1 MDAEVIVLD
10 SDDEDNRNNASMNGG
25 SALASIAI
33 VNSKPLDLDALG
45 IGSLRPDDGVLNNNQ
60 NTRHYYGMRPMEERQ
75 HGLMSANRIKSNTNV
90 AYMQTVTPISSSNP
104 RPPVRI
110 GYEKTRPRQAQ
121 ALEDT
126 GINAVSLLGGG
137 STRPIQTR
145 PSRAQNNSP
154 SSRSSVRHVPD
165 SRVQNYNFEVNGEKS
180 SDSDRQ
186 LCPTLKFR
194 CQYPNCRRVITG
206 NVSFVCHLWAHIA
219 TWKEF
224 DPKSSSYPAVGESAT
239 INTSHSRR
247 NDVDMLSTC
256 PSCTARFHTPYLMQV
271 HYTRCHSRQPQ
282 AVNRATCAIC
292 ERDVR
297 SDVGAANALR
307 THLQA
312 HEPNDAPYH
321 CKRCRYRCTVRLHL
335 FDHFVK
341 EHKNT
346 STLMCPFCTFTQV
359 VPSYLRKRPVI
370 RVSDFVQH
378 MICHESESRLGCDN
392 CALSFTNLTDKQKH
406 RREHSAVNPKWTL
419 TYRDPETRSRQ
430 RSRLTCQEQ
439 KPVYQC
445 KNCVNSSEGGIPKK
459 CLTCVTHAYN
469 ESLYGKRRMATDMSV
484 RRGIDSLQCSTRGMR
499 FVCKCGMKTRNG
511 NRMAQHF
518 YYCNKNFE
526 VIDTD
531 DELAEPTEAD
541 QAEDRME
548 AKLFAVLFKKEPV
561 MPAVEVDVEKKRKF
575 AEPPLLVFET
585 EVSSMSQKEDMKDAV
600 VFYRCVC

>member
-194 CQYPNCRRVITG
+194 EMHQTSTKIT
-206 NVSFVCHLWAHIA
+206 
-219 TWKEF
+219 
-224 DPKSSSYPAVGESAT
+224 
-239 INTSHSRR
+239 SRR
-247 NDVDMLSTC
+247 AVRDAQRLLDICASDHVFTLVTNQYCSSMKSLNLICYPLNSENM
-256 PSCTARFHTPYLMQV
+256 AR
-271 HYTRCHSRQPQ
+271 
-282 AVNRATCAIC
+282 
-292 ERDVR
+292 
-297 SDVGAANALR
+297 
-307 THLQA
+307 
-312 HEPNDAPYH
+312 
-321 CKRCRYRCTVRLHL
+321 
-335 FDHFVK
+335 
-341 EHKNT
+341 
-346 STLMCPFCTFTQV
+346 
-359 VPSYLRKRPVI
+359 
-370 RVSDFVQH
+370 
-378 MICHESESRLGCDN
+378 
-392 CALSFTNLTDKQKH
+392 LSF
-406 RREHSAVNPKWTL
+406 
-419 TYRDPETRSRQ
+419 
-430 RSRLTCQEQ
+430 
-439 KPVYQC
+439 
-445 KNCVNSSEGGIPKK
+445 
-459 CLTCVTHAYN
+459 
-469 ESLYGKRRMATDMSV
+469 
-484 RRGIDSLQCSTRGMR
+484 
-499 FVCKCGMKTRNG
+499 
-511 NRMAQHF
+511 
-518 YYCNKNFE
+518 
-526 VIDTD
+526 
-531 DELAEPTEAD
+531 
-541 QAEDRME
+541 
-548 AKLFAVLFKKEPV
+548 
-561 MPAVEVDVEKKRKF
+561 
-575 AEPPLLVFET
+575 LL
-585 EVSSMSQKEDMKDAV
+585 
-600 VFYRCVC
+600 